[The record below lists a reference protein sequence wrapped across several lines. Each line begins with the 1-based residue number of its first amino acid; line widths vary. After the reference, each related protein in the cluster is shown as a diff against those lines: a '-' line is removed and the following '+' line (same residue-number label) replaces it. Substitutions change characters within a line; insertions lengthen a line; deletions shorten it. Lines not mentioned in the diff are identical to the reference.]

1 MNRFLS
7 RITLTG
13 VLLSV
18 ALASA
23 ACSVAAVAGE
33 PSQAPIDPN
42 AVKIVA
48 SGPVFTTTEASAPAG
63 KQFQLVFDSQ
73 TSDPHN
79 VAISRDGAEPVFR
92 SDVFSGPAT
101 NTYQVDALIPGT
113 YEFKC
118 DVHPGMTGTL
128 TVK

>member
-1 MNRFLS
+1 MTRFLS

-23 ACSVAAVAGE
+23 ACSVAAVAGG
-33 PSQAPIDPN
+33 PSQAQIDPN

-48 SGPVFTTTEASAPAG
+48 SGQAFTTTEATAPAG
-63 KQFQLVFDSQ
+63 KAFQLVFDSQ
-73 TSDPHN
+73 TSDQHN
-79 VAISRDGAEPVFR
+79 IAISREGAEPEFR
-92 SDVFSGPAT
+92 SDVFSGPGT
-101 NTYQVDALIPGT
+101 KTYQVDALTTGA
-113 YEFKC
+113 YAFKC